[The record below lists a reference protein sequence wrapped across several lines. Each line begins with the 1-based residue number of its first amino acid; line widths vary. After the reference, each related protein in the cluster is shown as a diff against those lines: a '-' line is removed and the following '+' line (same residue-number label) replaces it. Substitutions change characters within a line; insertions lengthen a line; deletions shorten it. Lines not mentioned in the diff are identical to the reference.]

1 MNKMKVLM
9 ILSNPL
15 KVDPRVHN
23 EAKALVDAGNE
34 VTVIVWDRHGD
45 YESESVVDGISVV
58 RIHNK
63 GIMEILP
70 NDLFRNPLWW
80 KKAYKKGLE
89 LYKNGFTFDVVH
101 CHDLDTLQAGVWLKK
116 KLSCKVVYD
125 AHENFAYMIA
135 GYVPNF
141 VVRWT
146 LRWEK
151 RLVRH
156 VDHIITV
163 SEPLRDYLQSI
174 CDRSITIVMNCK
186 DSIYDNYVPPQKD
199 IFTLI
204 YVGIMLEKRF
214 FPDIIHLV
222 GSLEGVRLIV
232 AGKKEGIF
240 EEVKRSAER
249 YDNVEFVGTI
259 SSNEILPRT
268 HAADATFLL
277 TCPPHKKMYHQETL
291 FNKQFEALVCGRP
304 IIVTQGTYAG
314 KMTEELNCGLTV
326 EYNKESVKK
335 AIITLRDNPEL
346 CEELGRNAFK
356 AAKERYNWDVEK
368 KKLLSVY
375 EVIT

>member
-1 MNKMKVLM
+1 
-9 ILSNPL
+9 
-15 KVDPRVHN
+15 
-23 EAKALVDAGNE
+23 
-34 VTVIVWDRHGD
+34 
-45 YESESVVDGISVV
+45 
-58 RIHNK
+58 
-63 GIMEILP
+63 
-70 NDLFRNPLWW
+70 
-80 KKAYKKGLE
+80 
-89 LYKNGFTFDVVH
+89 
-101 CHDLDTLQAGVWLKK
+101 
-116 KLSCKVVYD
+116 
-125 AHENFAYMIA
+125 
-135 GYVPNF
+135 
-141 VVRWT
+141 
-146 LRWEK
+146 
-151 RLVRH
+151 
-156 VDHIITV
+156 
-163 SEPLRDYLQSI
+163 
-174 CDRSITIVMNCK
+174 
-186 DSIYDNYVPPQKD
+186 
-199 IFTLI
+199 
-204 YVGIMLEKRF
+204 MLEKRF
-214 FPDIIHLV
+214 FPDIVHLV

-291 FNKQFEALVCGRP
+291 FNKQFEAMVCGRP